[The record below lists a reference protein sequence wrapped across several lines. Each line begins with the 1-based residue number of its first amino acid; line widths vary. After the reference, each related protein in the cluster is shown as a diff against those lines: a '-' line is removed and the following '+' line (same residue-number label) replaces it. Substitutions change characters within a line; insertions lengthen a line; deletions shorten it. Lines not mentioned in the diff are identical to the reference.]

1 MSNDRKESLASAPTL
16 LRALA
21 LIPDEQEEFHS
32 HPHHIMLPLDA
43 DAKNI
48 LGGCLPPFL
57 VLLRVALLAVVLNE
71 QLSFQMG
78 SQSGLYGASILL
90 YEVGPSRDLKDNIL
104 WRLSIIPL

>member
-21 LIPDEQEEFHS
+21 LIPNEQEEFHS

-48 LGGCLPPFL
+48 LGAPSCFAGCYCCQCIHRRHMFSL
-57 VLLRVALLAVVLNE
+57 E
-71 QLSFQMG
+71 QPSLQLCSP
-78 SQSGLYGASILL
+78 ASIEALPAL
-90 YEVGPSRDLKDNIL
+90 TAV
-104 WRLSIIPL
+104 